1 MGKNKTL
8 TIYNS
13 DRYFNIH
20 AKTKD
25 EFQEYIK
32 VTRLNEDEIEK
43 EMNGLEKKSKRYKA
57 KTDKKYMLF
66 NEHYNNDRLIEK
78 ICAHSS
84 GVIFYTDTVVPY
96 YIFKQLSNNKNST
109 VVYQMKEEF
118 TDKQIDNISL
128 SYMGVK
134 VVIDVA
140 ITFPYVNPYLIVKG
154 LYSLKMSVDEIHLSF
169 PRLTSVNEEQEE
181 YYFYDGEGYDVK
193 PDYKYD
199 FTTKLRLP
207 LSVWKMYLYIIT
219 NTDKDYEDVSKII
232 TKVKKENNITS

>member
-20 AKTKD
+20 TKTKE
-25 EFQEYIK
+25 EFSEYIK
-32 VTRLNEDEIEK
+32 VTRLNEDAVEE
-43 EMNGLEKKSKRYKA
+43 EMNDLEKKSRRYKI

-78 ICAHSS
+78 ICNHSS
-84 GVIFYTDTVVPY
+84 GVIYYTDTVLPY
-96 YIFKQLSNNKNST
+96 YVFKQLSSNKNAT
-109 VVYQMKEEF
+109 VVYQMKEYF

-140 ITFPYVNPYLIVKG
+140 ITFPYVNPYLVVKG
-154 LYSLKMSVDEIHLSF
+154 LYSLKMSVDEVHLSF
-169 PRLTSVNEEQEE
+169 PRLKEVNKEQEKF
-181 YYFYDGEGYDVK
+181 YYFDGEGYDVK
-193 PDYKYD
+193 PEYKYD
-199 FTTKLRLP
+199 FTTKIKLP

-219 NTDKDYEDVSKII
+219 NTEKDFENVNNII
-232 TKVKKENNITS
+232 KKVKKENNITS

>member
-20 AKTKD
+20 TKTKE
-25 EFQEYIK
+25 EFSEYIK
-32 VTRLNEDEIEK
+32 VTRLNEDAIEE
-43 EMNGLEKKSKRYKA
+43 EMDELEKKSRRYKI

-78 ICAHSS
+78 ICNHSS
-84 GVIFYTDTVVPY
+84 GVIYYTDTVLPY
-96 YIFKQLSNNKNST
+96 YVFKQLSSNKNAT
-109 VVYQMKEEF
+109 VVYQMKEYF

-140 ITFPYVNPYLIVKG
+140 ITFPYVNPYLVVKG
-154 LYSLKMSVDEIHLSF
+154 LYSLKMSVDEVHLSF
-169 PRLTSVNEEQEE
+169 PRLKEVNKEQEKF
-181 YYFYDGEGYDVK
+181 YYFDGEGYDVK
-193 PDYKYD
+193 PEYKYD
-199 FTTKLRLP
+199 FTTKIKLP

-219 NTDKDYEDVSKII
+219 NTEKDFENVNDII
-232 TKVKKENNITS
+232 KKVKKENNITS

>member
-20 AKTKD
+20 TKTKE
-25 EFQEYIK
+25 EFSEYIK
-32 VTRLNEDEIEK
+32 VTRLNEDAIEE
-43 EMNGLEKKSKRYKA
+43 EMNDLEKKSRRYKI

-78 ICAHSS
+78 ICNHSS
-84 GVIFYTDTVVPY
+84 GVIYYTDTVLPY
-96 YIFKQLSNNKNST
+96 YVFKQLSSNKNAT
-109 VVYQMKEEF
+109 VVYQMKEYF

-140 ITFPYVNPYLIVKG
+140 ITFPYVNPYLVVKG
-154 LYSLKMSVDEIHLSF
+154 LYSLKMSVDEVHLSF
-169 PRLTSVNEEQEE
+169 PRLKEVNKEQEKF
-181 YYFYDGEGYDVK
+181 YYFDGEGYDVK
-193 PDYKYD
+193 PEYKYD
-199 FTTKLRLP
+199 FTTKIKLP

-219 NTDKDYEDVSKII
+219 NTEKDFENVNNII
-232 TKVKKENNITS
+232 KKVKKENNITS